1 MKYTKINKII
11 YNLDGGK
18 IKKGSVF
25 EEFVSTDPDNDSNL
39 IISANII
46 NINEG
51 TVIPLPQFFD
61 VENGTNCLVGWVI
74 SDAKNTSTVYTVEL
88 YGSNLDSDLKTN
100 GFTEDIATVRLKAIY
115 TTTQNTFKLDESNIT
130 LVEKYSTNRKLSD
143 KNKNGEYYFENS
155 DIKLALPTEKV
166 AFFALENE
174 KGIEK
179 PNTISLLGDRT
190 LSGLPLY
197 EKLKGEYDGLN
208 QIVIYKRNN
217 NVLLPSDIINHNDF
231 IIGSIKEK
239 SRTKLSVLPC
249 VYKKSFNDNKEQIAE
264 IDTKDSESIAA
275 TNYGSTYVWSKETKE
290 VVFNSD
296 TATAEAN
303 YHSTFLGVNFIL
315 CAEPKENCIFIGW
328 YRRRKK
334 TTDSNKN
341 TIITYIPLAN
351 NQQIEILALAP
362 LCEYAAVFAKYSNVE
377 GKQEQIDFPNE

>member
-88 YGSNLDSDLKTN
+88 YGSNLDSDLKTH

-179 PNTISLLGDRT
+179 PDTISLLGGRT
-190 LSGLPLY
+190 LSELPLD
-197 EKLKGEYDGLN
+197 EKLKGKYVVGN

-239 SRTKLSVLPC
+239 SETKLSVLPC
-249 VYKKSFNDNKEQIAE
+249 VYKKCFNDNKEQIAE

-328 YRRRKK
+328 YRRKK

-341 TIITYIPLAN
+341 TIIYIPLAN
-351 NQQIEILALAP
+351 NQQIEILASAP
-362 LCEYAAVFAKYSNVE
+362 LCEYAAVFATYRNVE
-377 GKQEQIDFPNE
+377 GKEKQIDFPNK

>member
-46 NINEG
+46 NINED

-74 SDAKNTSTVYTVEL
+74 SDAKNTTTVYTVEL
-88 YGSNLDSDLKTN
+88 YGSNLDGDLAK
-100 GFTEDIATVRLKAIY
+100 GDLTENITSVTLKAIY
-115 TTTQNTFKLDESNIT
+115 IRPQNTFILGKSNTT

-143 KNKNGEYYFENS
+143 KNKNEKYYFENS
-155 DIKLALPTEKV
+155 DIELALPTEKV
-166 AFFALENE
+166 AFFAVEKE

-179 PNTISLLGDRT
+179 RGTISLLGGRT
-190 LSGLPLY
+190 LSELPLD
-197 EKLKGEYDGLN
+197 EKLKGEYDVQK

-231 IIGSIKEK
+231 IIGSIEEK
-239 SRTKLSVLPC
+239 SKTNLSVLPC
-249 VYKKSFNDNKEQIAE
+249 VYKKYVNDNEEQIAE
-264 IDTKDSESIAA
+264 IDTKDSKSIAA

-290 VVFNSD
+290 VVFSSV

-303 YHSTFLGVNFIL
+303 YHSTYLGTNFIL

-328 YRRRKK
+328 YRRKK
-334 TTDSNKN
+334 TTDSEKN
-341 TIITYIPLAN
+341 TTITYIPLGN
-351 NQQIEILALAP
+351 NQQIEILASAP
-362 LCEYAAVFAKYSNVE
+362 LCEYAAVFTTYITNFE
-377 GKQEQIDFPNE
+377 GKLSEITFPN